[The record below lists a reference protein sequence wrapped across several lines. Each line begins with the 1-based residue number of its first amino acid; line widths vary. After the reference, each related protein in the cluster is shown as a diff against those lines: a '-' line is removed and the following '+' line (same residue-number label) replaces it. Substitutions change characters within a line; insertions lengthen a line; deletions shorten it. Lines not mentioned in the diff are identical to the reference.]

1 MKPII
6 TAMPRAAKRLSAI
19 ALGLALTLASCTP
32 DVRDAVPADALPP
45 IYPDYAGVTV
55 PVNIAPLN
63 FGLRTDCDH
72 VAVDIDGRREVLTSG
87 HKVRFAPERWRRL
100 LADNAGRTMDVAVYA
115 CHAGRWT
122 AYRHF
127 GLTVSAD
134 SIDPWLTYRL
144 IEPDYEVWNRLEIRQ
159 RCLEDFTEKTLAHHA
174 LMGNRCMNCHTPAS
188 QRPDL
193 SMMYVRGSGGGAIL
207 NRDGRLSKLNINAE
221 GLISGSVYF
230 AFSPSGRYVVFS
242 SNSIIPAYHAQP
254 SRRMEVYDKAS
265 DVYVADL
272 QENVIIRSPLLTD
285 STRLE
290 TFPVFSPDGRHIYCC
305 VAQLR
310 ADGRVVPDSLQYDIV
325 RVPFSEADGR
335 IGTEAVT
342 VYSAANAPI
351 AGLHSVSHPR
361 VSPDGRRLLFTVAR
375 YGTFPIWHTEAD
387 LQMLDLATGRV
398 DTLAAVNS
406 ARSDTY
412 HSWSS
417 NSRWFVFASKRAD
430 GLYGKPYFC
439 HVDSAG
445 RAARPFVM
453 PQDDPDL
460 HDETLKSFNAPE
472 LATGPIPFTAFDVA
486 RAMELPAA
494 DFRLRD

>member
-32 DVRDAVPADALPP
+32 DFRDAVPADALPP

-72 VAVDIDGRREVLTSG
+72 VAVDINGRREVLTSG

-100 LADNAGRTMDVAVYA
+100 LADNGGRTMDVAVYA

-144 IEPDYEVWNRLEIRQ
+144 IEPDYEVWNHLEIRQ

-174 LMGNRCMNCHTPAS
+174 LMGNRCTNCHTPAS

-254 SRRMEVYDKAS
+254 SRRMEVYDNAS

-290 TFPVFSPDGRHIYCC
+290 TFP
-305 VAQLR
+305 
-310 ADGRVVPDSLQYDIV
+310 
-325 RVPFSEADGR
+325 
-335 IGTEAVT
+335 

-494 DFRLRD
+494 DFRLRDY